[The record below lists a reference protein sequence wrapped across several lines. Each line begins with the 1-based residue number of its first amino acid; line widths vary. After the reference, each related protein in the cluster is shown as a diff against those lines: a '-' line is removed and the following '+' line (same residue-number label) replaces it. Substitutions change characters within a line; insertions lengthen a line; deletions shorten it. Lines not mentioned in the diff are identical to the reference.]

1 MASNSCSIE
10 HGGNGQELCKCW
22 WLLVLTLCSAPH
34 RHLQTSGGLFQVVC
48 VQQVL
53 ATLSEVEMEST
64 EDTWGSSRNHG
75 KAGGPRSQEATELVW
90 EGHRCCW
97 GRTD

>member
-1 MASNSCSIE
+1 MSFMSSIELKRETILLGSFLPNSNS
-10 HGGNGQELCKCW
+10 
-22 WLLVLTLCSAPH
+22 
-34 RHLQTSGGLFQVVC
+34 LFQVVC

-53 ATLSEVEMEST
+53 ATLSEAEMEST